1 MKRTVP
7 LFADRSR
14 WSDEQL
20 LRAIAT
26 CDDRASSAFYR
37 RHLRTV
43 LAWLMR
49 RTGDPELAADLTAEV
64 FAAAM
69 LSAGRY
75 KPHHL
80 SAEAWLTGIARNV
93 LGHSAR
99 RGRVDAQ
106 ARRRLGVRALPIDD
120 HDIERVNEMIDARRT
135 DVADHLAR
143 LPADERA
150 AVRARIVDE
159 RDYGEIAR
167 SLGCSELVVRKRVS
181 RGLARLRA
189 ELAG

>member
-1 MKRTVP
+1 MPRSP
-7 LFADRSR
+7 DRSS

-20 LRAIAT
+20 LAAIAG
-26 CDDRASSAFYR
+26 CDDRACGAFYR
-37 RHLRTV
+37 RHLRAV

-69 LSAGRY
+69 LAAGRY
-75 KPHHL
+75 EPRHP

-93 LGHSAR
+93 LGHSLR
-99 RGRVDAQ
+99 RGRVDAR
-106 ARRRLGVRALPIDD
+106 ARRRLGVRTLPIDD
-120 HDIERVNEMIDARRT
+120 HDIERVHEMIDAHET
-135 DVADHLAR
+135 DVARHLAR

-150 AVRARIVDE
+150 AVRARVVDE
-159 RDYGEIAR
+159 REYREIAV